1 MDIYKPLRVILFT
14 YELFRLIF
22 LAFSLIFFSSLQ
34 DVLKGEVFPYLV
46 FLSSNALFP
55 LICFFLFLQPL
66 EYRNYLPLYMAGKTI
81 AVVLFFT
88 WAIFNFPPET
98 DFLGWENYLERIIL
112 LGGTFLTSLGD
123 TLTVLGSWIL
133 NRKLIQTENLK
144 TETGGGM

>member
-1 MDIYKPLRVILFT
+1 MDIYKPIRVILLI

-22 LAFSLIFFSSLQ
+22 LAFSMIFFSSLQ
-34 DVLKGEVFPYLV
+34 DVVTGGIFPYLV
-46 FLSSNALFP
+46 FISSNALFP
-55 LICFFLFLQPL
+55 LICFFLFLQPI
-66 EYRNYLPLYMAGKTI
+66 ENRNYLPLYMAGKTI

-88 WAIFNFPPET
+88 WIIFNNPLET
-98 DFLGWENYLERIIL
+98 GFLGWENYMERIII